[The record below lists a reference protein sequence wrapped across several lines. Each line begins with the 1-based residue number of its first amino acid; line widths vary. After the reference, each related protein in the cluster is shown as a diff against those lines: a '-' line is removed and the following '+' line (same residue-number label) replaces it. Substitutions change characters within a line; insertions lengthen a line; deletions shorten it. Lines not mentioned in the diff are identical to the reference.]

1 MNTNQPS
8 SAGARLGAGVFVS
21 LITLAA
27 VTASCAAPPTS
38 AGQPRPAHA
47 APTGDDGVELRIRIA
62 RSITSIRIDG
72 GQVQVSVPNTR
83 GQIRVQGP
91 CVVTRAGDRFVIAQ
105 EAGTDPLTF
114 QGPLVFASTDGTT
127 LRVDD
132 GEHLGMIELRAAEAP
147 GAFDAIEQVG
157 IESYLPGVIAAELYP
172 GWSPVAYEA
181 QSITARSYALHERAR
196 QRAAGNAFD
205 LENTTIDQA
214 YAGAKSSPKARDAV
228 AKTRGVILRFQGE
241 PLRAY
246 YSSACGG
253 RPSSASDTW
262 PTDAEF
268 AFNLAPPLQ
277 SRQRPFACGFS
288 HHFNWQVTRDTA
300 TLAKRLAGAGKASGD
315 AIAALRT
322 IESIEASEWNAAGRP
337 AAYEV
342 IDASGTRYRLQ
353 ADTLRHACN
362 ASVEGLAD
370 VPREQNVRSG
380 DIDILVSGD
389 LVQITGRGFGHGV
402 GMCQFGAEGFAR
414 RGWSRDRIL
423 SLYYPGAQIFKAY

>member
-1 MNTNQPS
+1 ME
-8 SAGARLGAGVFVS
+8 R
-21 LITLAA
+21 
-27 VTASCAAPPTS
+27 
-38 AGQPRPAHA
+38 
-47 APTGDDGVELRIRIA
+47 TGDDGVALRIRIA
-62 RSITSIRIDG
+62 RSLDTTTIESPGAYTVASPERG
-72 GQVQVSVPNTR
+72 SVSKLEGAVT
-83 GQIRVQGP
+83 I
-91 CVVTRAGDRFVIAQ
+91 TRADRGFLIVSRGGSVQMRMDGPITF
-105 EAGTDPLTF
+105 EAVGGANL
-114 QGPLVFASTDGTT
+114 L
-127 LRVDD
+127 LDD
-132 GEHLGMIELRAAEAP
+132 AEHLGSIELRAATEP
-147 GAFDAIEQVG
+147 NTFDAIERIG

-262 PTDAEF
+262 PTDGEF

-288 HHFNWQVTRDTA
+288 HHFNWQVTRDSA
-300 TLAKRLAGAGKASGD
+300 TLVRRLAGAGKASGD

-322 IESIEASEWNAAGRP
+322 IESIKASEWNAAGRP

-342 IDASGTRYRLQ
+342 IDASGTRHRLQ

-362 ASVEGLAD
+362 TSIEGLPD

-380 DIDILVSGD
+380 DIDILISGD

-423 SLYYPGAQIFKAY
+423 SLYYPGAEIFKAY